1 MTREEIVKALKPI
14 ADGLFGKQRRPS
26 YEKPHYEI
34 RGLND
39 MLQDLTAV
47 APDNWWPYAFSRD
60 PINGK
65 LTDGQRVQLMHKSV
79 QCGYEYAD
87 KIAEEYGTDDP
98 VQIAK
103 KMGMVVT
110 YPEFPE
116 RTDRVLFAEFK
127 PANQIR
133 IYMDA
138 VYKAKNLLRDRKTAE
153 ILTDKLNVS
162 KLLLSHEL
170 FHYIEEKYKDT
181 IFTRTEKIR
190 LWELGP
196 FHNDSVLMADSEAAA
211 MAFAQRLNHLPYFPY
226 VLDVFMVYGYS
237 MEEASGLY
245 EEMMTL
251 LEQGRVK
258 GDNT

>member
-14 ADGLFGKQRRPS
+14 A
-26 YEKPHYEI
+26 
-34 RGLND
+34 
-39 MLQDLTAV
+39 
-47 APDNWWPYAFSRD
+47 
-60 PINGK
+60 
-65 LTDGQRVQLMHKSV
+65 DGQRVQLMHKSV

-153 ILTDKLNVS
+153 ILTDKLDVS

-170 FHYIEEKYKDT
+170 FHLSRRNIRIQFLQEPRRSDSGNWGR
-181 IFTRTEKIR
+181 FTMI
-190 LWELGP
+190 L
-196 FHNDSVLMADSEAAA
+196 F
-211 MAFAQRLNHLPYFPY
+211 
-226 VLDVFMVYGYS
+226 
-237 MEEASGLY
+237 
-245 EEMMTL
+245 
-251 LEQGRVK
+251 
-258 GDNT
+258 

>member
-1 MTREEIVKALKPI
+1 MTREEISKALKPI
-14 ADGLFGKQRRPS
+14 A
-26 YEKPHYEI
+26 
-34 RGLND
+34 
-39 MLQDLTAV
+39 
-47 APDNWWPYAFSRD
+47 
-60 PINGK
+60 
-65 LTDGQRVQLMHKSV
+65 DGQRVQLMHKSV

-127 PANQIR
+127 PSNQIR

-138 VYKAKNLLRDRKTAE
+138 VYKAKNLLRDRKTAK

-196 FHNDSVLMADSEAAA
+196 LHNDSVLI
-211 MAFAQRLNHLPYFPY
+211 
-226 VLDVFMVYGYS
+226 
-237 MEEASGLY
+237 
-245 EEMMTL
+245 
-251 LEQGRVK
+251 EQGREK

>member
-1 MTREEIVKALKPI
+1 MTREEIAKALKPI

-39 MLQDLTAV
+39 MLRDLTAV
-47 APDNWWPYAFSRD
+47 AA
-60 PINGK
+60 
-65 LTDGQRVQLMHKSV
+65 
-79 QCGYEYAD
+79 
-87 KIAEEYGTDDP
+87 DDP

-116 RTDRVLFAEFK
+116 RTNRVLFAEFK

-190 LWELGP
+190 LWKLGP
-196 FHNDSVLMADSEAAA
+196 LHNDSVLMADSEAAA

-226 VLDVFMVYGYS
+226 VPDVFMVYGYS

-245 EEMMTL
+245 EELMTL
-251 LEQGRVK
+251 LEQGREK

>member
-14 ADGLFGKQRRPS
+14 A
-26 YEKPHYEI
+26 
-34 RGLND
+34 
-39 MLQDLTAV
+39 
-47 APDNWWPYAFSRD
+47 
-60 PINGK
+60 
-65 LTDGQRVQLMHKSV
+65 DGQRVQLMHKSV

-190 LWELGP
+190 RWELGP
-196 FHNDSVLMADSEAAA
+196 LHNDSVLI
-211 MAFAQRLNHLPYFPY
+211 
-226 VLDVFMVYGYS
+226 
-237 MEEASGLY
+237 
-245 EEMMTL
+245 
-251 LEQGRVK
+251 EQGREK

>member
-1 MTREEIVKALKPI
+1 MTREEIAKALKPI
-14 ADGLFGKQRRPS
+14 ADGLFGKQRRPT

-34 RGLND
+34 RRLND

-47 APDNWWPYAFSRD
+47 AA
-60 PINGK
+60 
-65 LTDGQRVQLMHKSV
+65 
-79 QCGYEYAD
+79 
-87 KIAEEYGTDDP
+87 DDP

-196 FHNDSVLMADSEAAA
+196 LHNDSVLI
-211 MAFAQRLNHLPYFPY
+211 
-226 VLDVFMVYGYS
+226 
-237 MEEASGLY
+237 
-245 EEMMTL
+245 
-251 LEQGRVK
+251 EQGREK